1 MRVALVVEYDGANH
15 HGFQYQAN
23 APSIQEEL
31 EKAVASLTGERAR
44 VRGAGRT
51 DAGVHAT
58 GQVVAFDTGSTHP
71 PETFVKGL
79 NFYLPDKIAVKAAYR
94 TEDEFDP
101 RRMALSR
108 TYQYRIECGPTR
120 SPLTRRTAYRVREPL
135 NVRRMRRAAQ
145 ELVGR
150 RDFASFAGTLARPG
164 ASTVREVYGTKIRRR
179 GDIITIEVEGNA
191 FLPHQVRRMAGALV
205 DVGRGALDLG
215 GLRAMVQGRPDAV
228 KARSLPP
235 HGLCLVKVTYH
246 DFPPEGREVDGDKHN
261 ANQD

>member
-1 MRVALVVEYDGANH
+1 MRVALVVEYDGANY

-44 VRGAGRT
+44 VKGAGRT
-51 DAGVHAT
+51 DAGVHAI
-58 GQVVAFDTGSTHP
+58 GQVVAFDTGSTHC

-79 NFYLPDKIAVKAAYR
+79 NFYLPDEIAVKAAYR
-94 TEDEFDP
+94 TEDDFDP

-120 SPLTRRTAYRVREPL
+120 SPLTRRTAYRVGEPL
-135 NVRRMRRAAQ
+135 NVRRIRRAAQ
-145 ELVGR
+145 ELLGR
-150 RDFASFAGTLARPG
+150 RDFASFAGPLARPG
-164 ASTVREVYGTKIRRR
+164 ASTVREVYDARIRRR
-179 GDIITIEVEGNA
+179 GDIITIDVEGNS

-215 GLRAMVQGRPDAV
+215 GLRAMVHRTPGAL

-235 HGLCLVKVTYH
+235 HGLCLVKVTYR
-246 DFPPEGREVDGDKHN
+246 DFPPEAHKVDGDRRN
-261 ANQD
+261 AKQD